1 MTQGELTASN
11 YDEGTDPKVETDDE
25 ESSEEKNDKVA
36 LFDDLD
42 LNYHKEKSKSKP
54 LIFVKESQ
62 PPLAYSTGGVISDTD
77 SELLEKQL
85 QNVMGSPMQS

>member
-1 MTQGELTASN
+1 MTQGKLNASN
-11 YDEGTDPKVETDDE
+11 YDESTDPKVETDDE